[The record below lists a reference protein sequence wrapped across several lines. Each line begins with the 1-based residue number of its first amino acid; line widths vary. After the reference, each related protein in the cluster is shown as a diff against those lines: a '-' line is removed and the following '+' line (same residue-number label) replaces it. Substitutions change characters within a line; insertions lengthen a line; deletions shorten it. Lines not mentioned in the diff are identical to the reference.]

1 MANGSNYNF
10 DNAQIGNV
18 NIENTV
24 HGNQIGFQQNTTV
37 EFNSLVQEIQML
49 LNTVATQTVIPTE
62 QTTIVHNAIQQ
73 NPNLKQ
79 RLLGALKAGGG
90 EALRQVFDHP
100 VVHIPL
106 ETVRGWL
113 EGD

>member
-1 MANGSNYNF
+1 MANGSNYNL

-24 HGNQIGFQQNTTV
+24 HGNQIGFQQNTRI
-37 EFNSLVQEIQML
+37 EIGNLIQEIQLL
-49 LNTVATQTVIPTE
+49 LNNVANQTLVPTE
-62 QTTIVHNAIQQ
+62 QTTIVHTAIQQ

-100 VVHIPL
+100 VVHIPV

-113 EGD
+113 EG